1 MRSFETIS
9 PFSWMTA
16 CGWFD
21 YRRLQPLWHLTDA
34 ILGWLAK
41 EHLWWMKICLRNYY
55 RCTVQCELCQLC
67 SSIQVESSIQVA
79 LSVALGLV
87 MHAWSMNLC
96 LGTVLVVNPRDKNWL
111 MRRHFFD
118 FEICAE
124 VWESMAKRA
133 LLIYLIGCFQ
143 QHSRLPYL
151 SNGGEGRLN
160 IWSGKYERWEHFS
173 PKHLKKAKYKFV
185 IDHSMSRRSKQFVV
199 SVLHRYTW
207 YICLYTN

>member
-34 ILGWLAK
+34 MLGWLAK

-111 MRRHFFD
+111 MRRHFYWLRDMCGSLGIDGKKSFTYLFD
-118 FEICAE
+118 WLFSTALKIT
-124 VWESMAKRA
+124 
-133 LLIYLIGCFQ
+133 LLIQRRRRTFKYMIGKVWKMGTLQ
-143 QHSRLPYL
+143 SKA
-151 SNGGEGRLN
+151 SEEGQVQ
-160 IWSGKYERWEHFS
+160 IC
-173 PKHLKKAKYKFV
+173 
-185 IDHSMSRRSKQFVV
+185 
-199 SVLHRYTW
+199 HRP
-207 YICLYTN
+207 